1 MVVVITVLV
10 VLVVVGLILLA
21 LSVHDV
27 QQYQKGVVFRFGRL
41 LPDLREPGLRLIR
54 PVGDRM
60 RKVSVQT
67 EVLGRAGAGCDH
79 RRTT

>member
-41 LPDLREPGLRLIR
+41 LPG
-54 PVGDRM
+54 
-60 RKVSVQT
+60 S
-67 EVLGRAGAGCDH
+67 AGARVCG
-79 RRTT
+79 